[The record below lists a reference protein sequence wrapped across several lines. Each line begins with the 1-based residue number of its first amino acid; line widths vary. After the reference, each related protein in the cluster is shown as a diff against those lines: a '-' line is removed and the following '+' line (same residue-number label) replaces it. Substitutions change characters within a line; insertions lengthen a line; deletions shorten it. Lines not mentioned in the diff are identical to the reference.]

1 MRELTEEMDV
11 LVQSTPVL
19 LLQFGEDT
27 CGPCHAI
34 RSKLDQWLEVHDEAS
49 ARYVDI
55 EKHLELCSQMGI
67 FSAPT
72 VIVYMD
78 GQIVGRIDS
87 VLIPSHFDGAVK
99 AYLDWICV
107 IKSYRHQGVAQ
118 ALLDELKKK
127 LKQQGVYTLIALT
140 ASNDEAQRFY
150 KSIPDSEMHDIGIWI
165 NIK

>member
-34 RSKLDQWLEVHDEAS
+34 RSKLDQWLEVHDEVS

-78 GQIVGRIDS
+78 GQIVARDS
-87 VLIPSHFDGAVK
+87 GYFSLDAILERVEY
-99 AYLDWICV
+99 YL
-107 IKSYRHQGVAQ
+107 
-118 ALLDELKKK
+118 ELRCM
-127 LKQQGVYTLIALT
+127 
-140 ASNDEAQRFY
+140 E
-150 KSIPDSEMHDIGIWI
+150 EMI
-165 NIK
+165 